1 MTSYNIVKPLTR
13 AQFIQELGADNL
25 PWILLA
31 SAVVVAVMM
40 QLYSRGVS
48 LLPPKSVLDTTQLGI
63 ALMLV

>member
-31 SAVVVAVMM
+31 SAVVVAVM
-40 QLYSRGVS
+40 RTEE
-48 LLPPKSVLDTTQLGI
+48 VLEPRQTRQYWYNE
-63 ALMLV
+63 